1 MLKEDQIENHFMMNY
16 RTNGV
21 PLKTSIFQML
31 WYWKCI

>member
-1 MLKEDQIENHFMMNY
+1 MMNY
-16 RTNGV
+16 RTNEV